1 MGHNLRGSLPP
12 EEQALLS
19 ARAALNREATAR
31 AARKVL
37 PKVAKALQSSRREY
51 YIDPLSGDA
60 MPMGLTDLG
69 PEIPWV
75 PTY

>member
-1 MGHNLRGSLPP
+1 MLRV
-12 EEQALLS
+12 A
-19 ARAALNREATAR
+19 
-31 AARKVL
+31 
-37 PKVAKALQSSRREY
+37 PKIAKALQGSHREY

-69 PEIPWV
+69 HELPWV